1 MDFFVQAL
9 VTIFVAVEPV
19 ALVPAFAALTARME
33 AAERRRTAVNATLIA
48 GGVLIVFAIAGRA
61 VLDALGIGL
70 PAMRIAGGLL
80 LLLLAIDMVFAR
92 ESGLRSTTAT
102 EQAETLTRHDV
113 TVFPLAVPL
122 IAGPAATT
130 AMVLLMGEAK
140 GSIARQALVL
150 AILCGVLGVALL
162 VMLAASR
169 LMRSLGVTGVN
180 VVTRVLGIL
189 LAALAVQFMLDGL
202 KESGLFGRRL
212 F

>member
-1 MDFFVQAL
+1 MDFLIQAV
-9 VTIFVAVEPV
+9 VTIFVAVEPM
-19 ALVPAFAALTARME
+19 ALVPAFAALTARMD
-33 AAERRRTAVNATLIA
+33 AVERRRTAVNATLIA
-48 GGVLIVFAIAGRA
+48 GGVLIVFAIAGRV
-61 VLDALGIGL
+61 VLDALGIGI

-102 EQAETLTRHDV
+102 EQAETQTRHDV

-130 AMVLLMGEAK
+130 AVVLLMGEAH
-140 GSIARQALVL
+140 GSLSRQGLVL
-150 AILCGVLGVALL
+150 AVLCGVLAVSLA
-162 VMLAASR
+162 VMLVASTI
-169 LMRSLGVTGVN
+169 MRRLGVTGVN

-202 KESGLFGRRL
+202 KESGLFAARVG
-212 F
+212 

>member
-1 MDFFVQAL
+1 MDFFIQAL
-9 VTIFVAVEPV
+9 VTLFVAVEPV
-19 ALVPAFAALTARME
+19 ALVPAFAALTAKMDP
-33 AAERRRTAVNATLIA
+33 AERRRTAVNAALIA
-48 GGVLIVFAIAGRA
+48 GGILIVFAVAGRA
-61 VLDALGIGL
+61 LLDALGIGL

-92 ESGLRSTTAT
+92 ESGLRSTTAS

-122 IAGPAATT
+122 IAGPAAIT
-130 AMVLLMGEAK
+130 ATILLMGEAK
-140 GSIARQALVL
+140 GALPRQALVL
-150 AILCGVLGVALL
+150 AILCGVLAVALL
-162 VMLAASR
+162 VMLGASQ
-169 LMRSLGVTGVN
+169 LMRLLGVTGVN

-202 KESGLFGRRL
+202 KESGLFSRRL

>member
-1 MDFFVQAL
+1 MEFFIQAL
-9 VTIFVAVEPV
+9 VTIFVAVEPM
-19 ALVPAFAALTARME
+19 ALVPTFAALTGKMDAV
-33 AAERRRTAVNATLIA
+33 ERRRTAVNATLIA
-48 GGVLIVFAIAGRA
+48 GGVLIVFAIAGRV
-61 VLDALGIGL
+61 VLDALGIGI

-102 EQAETLTRHDV
+102 EQAETRTRHDV

-130 AMVLLMGEAK
+130 AVVLLMGEAH
-140 GSIARQALVL
+140 GSLPRQGLVL
-150 AILCGVLGVALL
+150 AVLGGVLAVSLA
-162 VMLAASR
+162 VMLIASTI
-169 LMRSLGVTGVN
+169 MRRLGVTGVN

-202 KESGLFGRRL
+202 TESGLFAARAR
-212 F
+212 